1 MGQYLID
8 SNIISGYFSSLFE
21 EESMDFLTK
30 VIDMTPNI
38 SVITEIE
45 ALSWINP
52 NKNKEIIVQSFIKD
66 ARILPLSPEVV
77 TQCIKIRRGR
87 KIKTPD
93 AIIAA
98 TAITYNLTLI
108 TSDNGF
114 AKIQNLK
121 VINPEFEKP

>member
-8 SNIISGYFSSLFE
+8 NNAISNFFSGLFTE
-21 EESMDFLTK
+21 KGMDFMADI
-30 VIDMTPNI
+30 IDQTPII

-52 NKNKEIIVQSFIKD
+52 DKSKEQIVKSFIQD
-66 ARILPLSPEVV
+66 ATILALTPTIVA
-77 TQCIKIRRGR
+77 QCVSIRRSR

-98 TAITYNLTLI
+98 TAIVHNLTLI
-108 TSDNGF
+108 TSDSDFNDITGLNVIDF
-114 AKIQNLK
+114 FNL
-121 VINPEFEKP
+121 

>member
-8 SNIISGYFSSLFE
+8 NNAISNFFSGIFTE
-21 EESMDFLTK
+21 KGMDFMAEVL
-30 VIDMTPNI
+30 DQTPAI

-45 ALSWINP
+45 ALSWVNP
-52 NKNKEIIVQSFIKD
+52 DKSKELIVKAFVKD
-66 ARILPLSPEVV
+66 VTVLALAPTVV
-77 TQCIKIRRGR
+77 AQCVAIRRSR

-98 TAITYNLTLI
+98 TAIAHNLTLI

-114 AKIQNLK
+114 KDIQGLK
-121 VINPEFEKP
+121 SIDPKLL